1 VKIACVG
8 VGGIGGFLAVRL
20 AAAGEEVV
28 AIARGAHLEAIRR
41 DGLRLKSPR
50 GDAVARDILATAD
63 PSGVGPVDVVVIGV
77 KMWDLENATR
87 AALPLLGPATMIVG
101 FQNGVEKESIIG
113 RIAGEQHVIGGVCY
127 ISTEIE
133 SPGIIL
139 QKGTLERFIIGELE
153 GTPSPR
159 VSAFR
164 AACTKAGIKIETS
177 DEMSRVIW
185 EKFVFISSSA
195 AMTTLIRL
203 PVGPI
208 RENPQSRALLL
219 DALREAVAVA
229 RAKGI
234 APSPNLAEETLA
246 FIDAQPPA
254 TRASMAV
261 DLERGNRL
269 EVEWLSGAIVRI
281 GREFGVPTP
290 VHRVAADALA
300 PFANGRPNAV

>member
-41 DGLRLKSPR
+41 DGLRLRSPQ
-50 GDAVARDILATAD
+50 GDAVAKDILATAD
-63 PSGVGPVDVVVIGV
+63 PSAVGPVDVVVIGV
-77 KMWDLENATR
+77 KMWDLESATR
-87 AALPLLGPATMIVG
+87 AALPLVGPATMIVG
-101 FQNGVEKESIIG
+101 FQNGVEKESIIA
-113 RIAGEQHVIGGVCY
+113 RTAGEQHVIGGVCY

-139 QKGTLERFIIGELE
+139 QKGTLERFIVGELK
-153 GTPSPR
+153 GPPSPR

-164 AACTKAGIKIETS
+164 AACAKAEIKIETS

-208 RENPQSRALLL
+208 RENPQSRVLLL

-234 APSPNLAEETLA
+234 PVSANLAEETLA

-290 VHRVAADALA
+290 IHRVVADALA
-300 PFANGRPNAV
+300 PFANGRPNVI